1 MFNITC
7 PAAARAVRHA
17 ALLSLVLA
25 GAATQATVIY
35 SNLPSPLPGNLDS
48 LAYESTLTTELGDH
62 IAFAAG
68 PRKLNSVTV
77 SMSDWALASAYGSS
91 DPGYQ
96 HDLTFNIYNY
106 TGDTAAGS
114 LIASKTVNAFIPWR
128 PAADSVNCTG
138 ANAGKWYSASENHC
152 WNGLAFNVDFDF
164 SALGV
169 VLPNDIVFGL
179 SFNTQGYGK
188 QPIGVAGPYDALN
201 YAFTAAAPS
210 VGTDIDPDS
219 LFWNT
224 AYPGQSTAGIFR
236 VNTGNTGV
244 VPIASFDAST
254 VPEPASLAL
263 FGLAFAG
270 LAVSRRRRV

>member
-1 MFNITC
+1 MFYRTC
-7 PAAARAVRHA
+7 SAAARVARHA
-17 ALLSLVLA
+17 VILSIALA

-35 SNLPSPLPGNLDS
+35 SNLPAPLPGNLDS

-77 SMSDWALASAYGSS
+77 SMSDWALASTYGSS
-91 DPGYQ
+91 APGYQ

-106 TGDTAAGS
+106 TGDTAAGP

-128 PAADSVNCTG
+128 PEASGNCTG
-138 ANAGKWYSASENHC
+138 GKWYSTSENHC

-179 SFNTQGYGK
+179 SFNTRGYGK
-188 QPIGVAGPYDALN
+188 QPIGVAGPYDLLN

-236 VNTGNTGV
+236 VNTGNAGF

-270 LAVSRRRRV
+270 LAVSRRRKG